1 MEEKR
6 RLPFVWLIIMLGSAA
21 LIGLCFTPVL
31 AEESFGT
38 NSQTTW
44 IPAVDFTPRD
54 SSTIYEYWGLG
65 YRYLTNGTNM
75 DAGIRLPSGAL
86 LISARLFYYDNDSG
100 LDPGLRIIRINE
112 NPPDPATVLCILTPD
127 SGTPG
132 YDDSDSGCS
141 SIDEEIDNFDKTYI
155 ARVFVNGAA
164 GDDLRFKGVRLE
176 WSRQISPAPATAT
189 FNDVPPGSFGFQQIE
204 ALADSGITGGCG
216 GDNFCPNN
224 PLTRAQMAVFLA
236 KALGLYFQD

>member
-1 MEEKR
+1 MKDKS

-44 IPAVDFTPRD
+44 ITAADFTPRD
-54 SSTIYEYWGLG
+54 SSTTYGYSGFG
-65 YRYLTNGTNM
+65 YRNLTAGSDM

-86 LISARLFYYDNDSG
+86 LTSATLFYYDDDAVR
-100 LDPGLRIIRINE
+100 DPDFQIFRFE
-112 NPPDPATVLCILTPD
+112 NPDSATTLCDLTPP
-127 SGTPG
+127 SGRPG

-141 SIDEEIDNFDKTYI
+141 SIDETIDNWDNTYV
-155 ARVFVNGAA
+155 ARVVLNSAA
-164 GDDLRFKGVRLE
+164 GSDLQFKGVRLS

-189 FNDVPPGSFGFQQIE
+189 FNDVPLGSFGFQHIE
-204 ALADSGITGGCG
+204 ALGDSGITGGCG
-216 GDNFCPNN
+216 GGNYCPDNPI
-224 PLTRAQMAVFLA
+224 TRAQMAVFLA
-236 KALGLYFQD
+236 RALGLYFQD

>member
-1 MEEKR
+1 MKDKR

-44 IPAVDFTPRD
+44 ITAADFTPRD
-54 SSTIYEYWGLG
+54 SSTTYGYSGVG
-65 YRYLTNGTNM
+65 YRHITAGSDM

-86 LISARLFYYDNDSG
+86 LTSATLFYYDDSG
-100 LDPGLRIIRINE
+100 SDPGLRIIRFE
-112 NPPDPATVLCILTPD
+112 NPNTPNVLCTLTPPG
-127 SGTPG
+127 GTPG
-132 YDDSDSGCS
+132 YDDSDSGCA
-141 SIDEEIDNFDKTYI
+141 SIDETIDNWDNTYF
-155 ARVFVNGAA
+155 ARVSLNSVA
-164 GDDLRFKGVRLE
+164 GSDLQFKGVRLE
-176 WSRQISPAPATAT
+176 WSRQISPAPASAT
-189 FNDVPPGSFGFQQIE
+189 FNDVPTDSFGFKHIE

-216 GDNFCPNN
+216 GGKFCPDD
-224 PLTRAQMAVFLA
+224 PLTRAQMAIFLA

>member
-1 MEEKR
+1 MKNKR

-44 IPAVDFTPRD
+44 ITAADFTPRD
-54 SSTIYEYWGLG
+54 SSTTYEYWGLG

-86 LISARLFYYDNDSG
+86 LTSATLFYYDNDSG
-100 LDPGLRIIRINE
+100 LDPGLRIIRFNE

-127 SGTPG
+127 SGTDG
-132 YDDSDSGCS
+132 FGNSDSGCS
-141 SIDEEIDNFDKTYI
+141 SIDEPIDNFDKTYM

-189 FNDVPPGSFGFQQIE
+189 FNDVPTGSFGFQHIE
-204 ALADSGITGGCG
+204 AFADSGITGGCG
-216 GDNFCPNN
+216 GGNYCPDNAV
-224 PLTRAQMAVFLA
+224 TRAQMAVFLA
-236 KALGLYFQD
+236 RALGLYFQD

>member
-1 MEEKR
+1 MKDKS

-44 IPAVDFTPRD
+44 ISAADFTPFN
-54 SSTIYEYWGLG
+54 SSTTYVYSGAG
-65 YRYLTNGTNM
+65 YRSLTAGSSM

-86 LISARLFYYDNDSG
+86 LISATLFYFDDDG
-100 LDPGLRIIRINE
+100 VRDPDFQIFRFE
-112 NPPDPATVLCILTPD
+112 NPDSATTLCDLTPP
-127 SGTPG
+127 GGRPG
-132 YDDSDSGCS
+132 YDDSDSGCDF
-141 SIDEEIDNFDKTYI
+141 IDETIDNLDNTYV
-155 ARVFVNGAA
+155 ARVVLNGAA

-189 FNDVPPGSFGFQQIE
+189 FDDVPLGSFGFKQIE
-204 ALADSGITGGCG
+204 ALVDSGITGGCG
-216 GDNFCPNN
+216 GDNFCPDDT
-224 PLTRAQMAVFLA
+224 LTRAQMAVFLA

>member
-1 MEEKR
+1 MKDKR

-21 LIGLCFTPVL
+21 LTGLCFTPVL

-44 IPAVDFTPRD
+44 ITAEDFTPRD
-54 SSTIYEYWGLG
+54 SSTTYGYSGVG
-65 YRYLTNGTNM
+65 YRHITAGSDM

-86 LISARLFYYDNDSG
+86 LTSATLFYFDDDLSR
-100 LDPGLRIIRINE
+100 DPGLRIIRFE
-112 NPPDPATVLCILTPD
+112 NPDTPNVLCVLTPP
-127 SGTPG
+127 GGAPG
-132 YDDSDSGCS
+132 YDDSDSGCA
-141 SIDEEIDNFDKTYI
+141 SIDEEIDNFDNTYF
-155 ARVFVNGAA
+155 ARVSLSSAA
-164 GDDLRFKGVRLE
+164 GSDLQFKGVRLE